1 MSGTNEA
8 RRAALTRRSLLAGGA
23 ALALAP
29 GGATPRAFP
38 PARSRSSPRSAPGSS
53 PDVCAR
59 VLADYLTKLWGQQ
72 VIVLNQPGGAGAVAI
87 KAVAPAAPDGHT
99 LYMSLA
105 TNFIALPQ
113 LQENFPV
120 DVLRDFVPIGYVGDH
135 PMVIAAGRDLGVS
148 TLPELIALA
157 KKRKGELNI
166 ASGNRGS
173 ILHLTGEWLRSA
185 TGIDVTLVH
194 YPSASQAMTDILG
207 GRVHA
212 MIDAVPAMRG
222 AIEGGQ
228 LKALAVATQKRLP
241 NFPNLPTVAE
251 TLPGFEAVG
260 WLAMMAPPGTPAA
273 LARKISDDMRNVLAQ
288 PEFRKR
294 YEDLGTYIRLTTP
307 EELTVF
313 IREQQRIWGPVI
325 AETAKKIKQ

>member
-1 MSGTNEA
+1 MIS
-8 RRAALTRRSLLAGGA
+8 RRIGRRSFLAGGA
-23 ALALAP
+23 ALTLSA
-29 GGATPRAFP
+29 GGAKAQSFP
-38 PARSRSSPRSAPGSS
+38 SGPVKIVTSVGPGSS

-59 VLADYLTKLWGQQ
+59 VLADYLTRLWGQQ

-87 KAVAPAAPDGHT
+87 KAVAPAAPDGQT

-105 TNFIALPQ
+105 TNFIALPE
-113 LQENFPV
+113 LQTNFPV

-135 PMVIAAGRDLGVS
+135 PMVIAAGRELGVS

-157 KKRKGELNI
+157 RKRKGELNI

-173 ILHLTGEWLRSA
+173 ILHLTGEWLRTA
-185 TGIDVTLVH
+185 TGIEVTLVH
-194 YPSASQAMTDILG
+194 YPSASQAITDILG

-228 LKALAVATQKRLP
+228 LKALAVATKTRLP
-241 NFPNLPTVAE
+241 NFPNLPTAAE
-251 TLPGFEAVG
+251 TIPGFEAVG
-260 WLAMMAPPGTPAA
+260 WLALMAPPGTPAA
-273 LARKISDDMRNVLAQ
+273 LARKISDDLRGVLAQ
-288 PEFRKR
+288 PDFQKR

-307 EELTVF
+307 EELVTF
-313 IREQQRIWGPVI
+313 IREQQKTWGPVI
-325 AETAKKIKQ
+325 AETAKKIK

>member
-1 MSGTNEA
+1 
-8 RRAALTRRSLLAGGA
+8 
-23 ALALAP
+23 
-29 GGATPRAFP
+29 
-38 PARSRSSPRSAPGSS
+38 
-53 PDVCAR
+53 
-59 VLADYLTKLWGQQ
+59 

-135 PMVIAAGRDLGVS
+135 PMVIAAGRDLGVT
-148 TLPELIALA
+148 TLPDLIALA

-194 YPSASQAMTDILG
+194 YPSASGAISDILG

>member
-1 MSGTNEA
+1 MSGTNKA
-8 RRAALTRRSLLAGGA
+8 RHAALTRRSLLAGGA

-29 GGATPRAFP
+29 GGANAQSFP
-38 PARSRSSPRSAPGSS
+38 SGPVKIVTSVGAGSS

-72 VIVLNQPGGAGAVAI
+72 VIVFNQPGGAGAVAI

-135 PMVIAAGRDLGVS
+135 PMVIAAGRDLGVT
-148 TLPELIALA
+148 TLPDLIALA

-194 YPSASQAMTDILG
+194 YPSASGAISDILG

-241 NFPNLPTVAE
+241 NFPDLPTVAE